1 MKDVAVI
8 VAHEM
13 HKSINEKYFRI
24 KEGFKKYGD
33 TILLLNHE
41 EESEVHF
48 PEGMS
53 YCIFTADM
61 LNELKYDPHFPLHG
75 LIGV

>member
-24 KEGFKKYGD
+24 KEGFKN
-33 TILLLNHE
+33 TEILY
-41 EESEVHF
+41 
-48 PEGMS
+48 S
-53 YCIFTADM
+53 Y
-61 LNELKYDPHFPLHG
+61 
-75 LIGV
+75 